1 MKNITLVTS
10 AEACNCI
17 THAGNFHADDLMATI
32 LLGKILPEVKLL
44 RTNKVPDEALATE
57 DILVFDIGGGAYDHH
72 QKGGN
77 GQRENGVKYAA
88 FGLLWRD
95 FGRLMLSKMT
105 ENVEDVFELFDRNFV
120 QAIDAMDNGQCKKQD
135 DIPAMSLSGA
145 LSTFNPNWDDEGMSG
160 DERFMQALV
169 VAEAIFDNAL
179 SSAISKARAK
189 AGVEQAIE
197 NAENGIMVLPVFMPW
212 QEFLFTSHNGKSE
225 EILYVVHPSN
235 RGGYYVQCVPDAPG
249 SFGQRKSL
257 PESWAGLRGT
267 ALAEVTNVATA
278 NFCHPGKFLCGA
290 DTIDDAMALAYKAIN
305 A

>member
-1 MKNITLVTS
+1 MMKIALTTNIS
-10 AEACNCI
+10 ACNAI

-32 LLGKILPEVKLL
+32 LLGKILPEVRLL
-44 RTNKVPDEALATE
+44 RTTKVPDEALANE

-88 FGLLWRD
+88 FGLLWRE
-95 FGRLMLSKMT
+95 FGRQVLSNMT
-105 ENVEDVFELFDRNFV
+105 ENVEDVFNIFDRSFV
-120 QAIDAMDNGQCKKQD
+120 QAIDAMDNGQVKKQD
-135 DIPAMSLSGA
+135 DIPVMSLSAA
-145 LSTFNPNWDDEGMSG
+145 LASFNPNWDDEGVNS
-160 DERFMQALV
+160 DERFLEALSI
-169 VAEAIFDNAL
+169 AEAIFNNAL

-189 AGVEQAIE
+189 AGIEQAIE

-212 QEFLFTSHNGKSE
+212 QEFLFTSHNEKSE

-257 PESWAGLRGT
+257 PEAWAGLRGN
-267 ALAEVTNVATA
+267 ALAEVSGVATA

-290 DTIDDAMALAYKAIN
+290 DTIDDAMVLAYKAIN